1 MVGKQEGKLEA
12 LIRKVEPTER
22 MMVREIEKQREWHG
36 VLAGCTVGDCV
47 VKVDVVISG
56 VAADMNW

>member
-1 MVGKQEGKLEA
+1 MEA